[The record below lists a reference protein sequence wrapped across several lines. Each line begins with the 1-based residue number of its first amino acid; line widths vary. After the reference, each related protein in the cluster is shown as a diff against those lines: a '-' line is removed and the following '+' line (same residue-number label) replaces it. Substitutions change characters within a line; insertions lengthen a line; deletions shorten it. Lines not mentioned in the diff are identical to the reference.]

1 MSVDWSQF
9 RDGDKV
15 RVTFEGTWRTSVP
28 MPEVHCLAIGNGK
41 LHSDGS
47 LRSAT
52 SAELIERPFTPPP
65 AGTLFRPGP
74 SERVCIYVSH
84 GPDGFRLVRNAYG
97 RPGLTSTV
105 VAAWDSE
112 SPEWLASIEVL
123 DI

>member
-15 RVTFEGTWRTSVP
+15 RVVFEGTWRTNMP
-28 MPEVHCLAIGNGK
+28 MPGVHCLDVGNGQ

-65 AGTLFRPGP
+65 EGTLFRVNGAGIE
-74 SERVCIYVSH
+74 SYVWISL
-84 GPDGFRLVRNAYG
+84 GVDGFRIVRGSQGSARVNPDQ
-97 RPGLTSTV
+97 RWSFVT
-105 VAAWDSE
+105 DSFRD
-112 SPEWLASIEVL
+112 SIEVL

>member
-15 RVTFEGTWRTSVP
+15 RVTFEGVWEDDGIR
-28 MPEVHCLAIGNGK
+28 LALGHVGWLAGGGTLK
-41 LHSDGS
+41 
-47 LRSAT
+47 SAT

-74 SERVCIYVSH
+74 ASERVCIYVSH
-84 GPDGFRLVRNAYG
+84 GPDGFCLVRNAYG
-97 RPGLTSTV
+97 RPGLTIAV